1 VATNVLE
8 IPSIYNV
15 PTKAEVFR
23 DVTGSGSSLGC
34 DCNPRK
40 QGGGPSSGPQN
51 PYQLPAPQGLGQPAQ
66 PQKPFQPVGQDP
78 CQPVAEA
85 LKGLGIDPDC
95 LKKMMGRGSAAPRK
109 AKSKSTPRKKRT
121 TKYTKRRSATKLTQK
136 QLFPK
141 ATSSKKK
148 RGKSTG
154 EMLKTIYPMEG
165 GRYRLYRTKSG
176 GRTCYDSKTRR
187 FVKMQTCINASN
199 Q

>member
-1 VATNVLE
+1 MATNVLE

-40 QGGGPSSGPQN
+40 QGGGPRSGPQN

-95 LKKMMGRGSAAPRK
+95 LKKMMGRSSAPRK
-109 AKSKSTPRKKRT
+109 ASAKKTTKARKKRT
-121 TKYTKRRSATKLTQK
+121 TKYTRRRSPTKLTTR

-148 RGKSTG
+148 KVPKGSTAKSS
-154 EMLKTIYPMEG
+154 YPG
-165 GRYRLYRTKSG
+165 GYTLYSSENGR
-176 GRTCYDSKTRR
+176 RTCRNDKTNKIVSMRYC
-187 FVKMQTCINASN
+187 Q
-199 Q
+199 